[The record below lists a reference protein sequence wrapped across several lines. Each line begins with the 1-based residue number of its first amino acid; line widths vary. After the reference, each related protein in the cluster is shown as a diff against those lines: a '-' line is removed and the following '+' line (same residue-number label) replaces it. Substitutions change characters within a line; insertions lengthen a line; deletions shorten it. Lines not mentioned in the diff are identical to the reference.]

1 MSAADH
7 LPTALDIELADP
19 DATRRLGQR
28 LAGSLRVGD
37 FIGLDGVLG
46 AGKTT
51 LARHIIEALA
61 GHEMDVPS
69 PTFTLVQPYEFD
81 GFTLWHFDLYRLE
94 TPEAVYELGFED
106 ALDEGVSLIEWSGR
120 LGPLRPAARLD
131 VTLSQGA
138 TPDSRRARLEAHGAW
153 ADRLAAATN
162 D

>member
-1 MSAADH
+1 LSAADCPPKT
-7 LPTALDIELADP
+7 LELELADLG
-19 DATRRLGQR
+19 ATRRLAER
-28 LAGSLRVGD
+28 LAGCLRVGD

-61 GHEMDVPS
+61 GHGMDVPS

-81 GFTLWHFDLYRLE
+81 AFTLWHFDLYRLE

-120 LGPLRPAARLD
+120 LGPLRPADRLD

-138 TPDSRRARLEAHGAW
+138 TRDARKAHLEGHGGW
-153 ADRLAAATN
+153 RERLAAIA
-162 D
+162 DD